1 MKRSAQLDFFRG
13 LLLIVITIDHA
24 LTYNN
29 IIKRFTYEFF
39 GWVSAA
45 EGFVYISGLTAGL
58 VYYHKYV
65 EKGEQH
71 VVKAARNRVI
81 TLYKYHVALL
91 FFAFLIIIS
100 NYYITEYWSQYYGY
114 LFQKPLLSIILS
126 SALLYQP
133 MFMDILPMYTIFVAF
148 IPILVKCFNK
158 GLVWQVLTASIA
170 IYIAGALIHPY
181 HIIDALVSN
190 KNIQTGF
197 YNLLCWQLLFVLG
210 AISGFMFYSDRTKKI
225 INSRYIFCVC
235 TSVAFVLFIEK
246 NLHLGISEINIE
258 RLTEKSGLGIVR
270 LVNFLVLCFMVIYA
284 AARNK
289 NWFVNKYI
297 CYLGKYSLEV
307 FSFHIVLIIT
317 FMPLKVYLNN
327 IYTVKLT
334 ENFYLYP
341 LSSLFVLFLL
351 VPALYL
357 APTLVNKK
365 IVPITK

>member
-29 IIKRFTYEFF
+29 IIKRFTYEFI

-71 VVKAARNRVI
+71 VVKAARNRVV

-91 FFAFLIIIS
+91 SFAFLIVIS
-100 NYYITEYWSQYYGY
+100 NFYITEYWAQYYGY

-148 IPILVKCFNK
+148 IPLLVKCFNR
-158 GLVWQVLTASIA
+158 GLVWRVLAASIA
-170 IYIAGALIHPY
+170 VYAVGALIHPY
-181 HIIDALVSN
+181 HIVDALISN

-210 AISGFMFYSDRTKKI
+210 AISGYMFYNNRTQKL
-225 INSRYIFCVC
+225 INNTYILYTCVFI
-235 TSVAFVLFIEK
+235 AFTLFVEK
-246 NLHLGISEINIE
+246 NLHFGIADVNIE
-258 RLTEKSGLGIVR
+258 RLTEKLGLGIIR
-270 LVNFLVLCFMVIYA
+270 LVNFLVLCFLVIHVA
-284 AARNK
+284 SRNK
-289 NWFVNKYI
+289 SWFVNKYI

-307 FSFHIVLIIT
+307 FSFHIILILT

-327 IYTVKLT
+327 IYTIKLT
-334 ENFYLYP
+334 DNFYLYP
-341 LSSLFVLFLL
+341 LSSLFILFLL

-357 APTLVNKK
+357 APTLVNKR